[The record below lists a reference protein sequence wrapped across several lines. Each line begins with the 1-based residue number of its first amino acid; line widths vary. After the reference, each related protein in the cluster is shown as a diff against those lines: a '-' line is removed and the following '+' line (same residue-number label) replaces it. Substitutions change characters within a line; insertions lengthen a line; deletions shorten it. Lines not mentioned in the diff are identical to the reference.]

1 MLPMEYTSS
10 IGTQIHH
17 TNIFFIYGNTIKE
30 IEIKYEKYLTTYSH
44 TYQIYKKNFI
54 EIGRAVS
61 EECDLKHRDTRFLYI
76 KYSIY
81 ALT

>member
-44 TYQIYKKNFI
+44 TYQIYKKKFI
-54 EIGRAVS
+54 KRTLQPHVLS
-61 EECDLKHRDTRFLYI
+61 LSYKM
-76 KYSIY
+76 
-81 ALT
+81 